1 VTQQGW
7 DSAEEHLRQAMETA
21 IANPRGNSINKRGGG
36 KKKKQSKGDQDKEKR
51 SIETLSA
58 AASAQNLAVFLK
70 ARAMTADPYH
80 QAMMEEAKKLY
91 VDVERV
97 RSQLLPAQHPDVYAT
112 KYSLAELLEAMGD
125 TEAANGLR
133 QEIIDT
139 YDPPS
144 SSPSSQE
151 ETATGESIL
160 PAAAESESSSSA
172 DADEE
177 NNPKREKRVVVEST
191 SVAKSQ

>member
-1 VTQQGW
+1 
-7 DSAEEHLRQAMETA
+7 
-21 IANPRGNSINKRGGG
+21 
-36 KKKKQSKGDQDKEKR
+36 
-51 SIETLSA
+51 
-58 AASAQNLAVFLK
+58 
-70 ARAMTADPYH
+70 
-80 QAMMEEAKKLY
+80 LY

-125 TEAANGLR
+125 TEAADVLR

-151 ETATGESIL
+151 ETTTGESIL
-160 PAAAESESSSSA
+160 PAAAESESSSYA

-177 NNPKREKRVVVEST
+177 NNPKREERVVVEST
-191 SVAKSQ
+191 SVAKSQE